1 VVFAYEGLVS
11 RPTDCMAWR
20 EGEGWMVIVASA
32 ADVEESYEVLVLLL
46 WAASGQVGENS
57 CSLSL
62 VRSLGAEEASG

>member
-1 VVFAYEGLVS
+1 VFAYEGLVS
-11 RPTDCMAWR
+11 RPTDCMARR

-32 ADVEESYEVLVLLL
+32 AHAEESYEVLVLLL
-46 WAASGQVGENS
+46 WAASGQVGEDS